1 MEERILLIDSD
12 DQLDLYSYTK
22 CTNED
27 DEEIKKQRGL
37 IKNKNGEILYYSL
50 PYTNE
55 YTVDTLYNDIQLN
68 DYDIY
73 RSIEGT
79 LIRVFNHNDKWYITT
94 NRKLDAFTSYWSS
107 QESFG
112 KIFVNALFTIYPNNI
127 NMILETFLNNLQK
140 EKIYFFLLKSTN
152 ENRIVCN
159 VTPPYVYYIG
169 HYKKDEQ
176 NILNY
181 QEDELVEFPRIEKI
195 NDITSTEELYDYVE
209 NKTNPFEYQGL
220 IMFHKTQNTQLKIL
234 NKEYLS
240 YWKLRNNNP
249 NLYVRYLELRQS
261 EDLEKF
267 IQLYP
272 KFVVISDRIE
282 NHIIEITKKIYDA
295 YIDRF
300 IKKKYISLPKYEYLI
315 LRKAHEW
322 HVQNRTQNKI
332 YRNKILNII
341 NSENPLNLYQIL
353 FKKRRNIGDDKRVK

>member
-1 MEERILLIDSD
+1 MEEERISLIDSD
-12 DQLDLYSYTK
+12 DQLDLYSYAK

-27 DEEIKKQRGL
+27 DEYVKKHRGV

-55 YTVDTLYNDIQLN
+55 YTVDTLYNDIKLEE
-68 DYDIY
+68 YDIY
-73 RSIEGT
+73 HSIEGT
-79 LIRVFNHNDKWYITT
+79 LIRVFHHNEKWYITT
-94 NRKLDAFTSYWSS
+94 NRKLDAFSSYWSS

-112 KIFVNALFTIYPNNI
+112 KIFVNALCTIYPNNV
-127 NMILETFLNNLQK
+127 NMILETFLNNLEK
-140 EKIYFFLLKSTN
+140 ENIYFFLLKSTN
-152 ENRIVCN
+152 ENRIVCHIN
-159 VTPPYVYYIG
+159 SPYVYYIG
-169 HYKKDEQ
+169 HYKKD
-176 NILNY
+176 N
-181 QEDELVEFPRIEKI
+181 QEKVCNFESELIEFPRIEKLE
-195 NDITSTEELYDYVE
+195 NLNSTEELYDYVE
-209 NKTNPFEYQGL
+209 TKINPFEYQGL
-220 IMFHKTQNTQLKIL
+220 IMFHKTKNIQLKIL
-234 NKEYLS
+234 NKEYVS

-249 NLYVRYLELRQS
+249 NLYIRYLELRQT

-282 NHIIEITKKIYDA
+282 NHIIEITKKIYEA

-300 IKKKYISLPKYEYLI
+300 IKKKYVSLPKYEYLI

-332 YRNKILNII
+332 YRNKILTII

-353 FKKRRNIGDDKRVK
+353 FKKRREK